1 MENYTWNVKE
11 IREKL
16 KYVSQRLKKETDLR
30 QKEILMHSLLTY
42 INLLHTTDIK
52 NLKFTS
58 LMDKLTQGRFSLIR
72 DKKYKEISDIVF
84 DFKDYVY
91 DDNLLIN
98 LLQNIKNSTF
108 QTKEEILATLK
119 LSPQELVEI
128 SKGFYKWLG
137 DKEIYDYAS
146 EMLDNKSHL
155 QFKDLKYQKNDFGI
169 ASGMTYY
176 DPLFKEAYIGITQ
189 EFTLF
194 DAQVLNHE
202 IMHSID
208 FRMHQKLPSNNYYGF
223 HEVSTYTIDYLFF
236 DYLEEKGYDLTE
248 INKLRDRKTEYVSRL
263 ASYSLLQ
270 LQLSN
275 GNNFSFQNVSIEN
288 LKQSINNDIRKNLL
302 EVQSCL
308 IARSL
313 YAQIKNNKEFGIANL
328 KRFMKTNIPINQV
341 PDFSY
346 IGVSRQELL
355 NTSKEIGNELSFVQ
369 RKNNGEKN
377 IGWNDE
383 KEKKLLFDKVQ
394 TIMDKIG
401 DITLEIQKNTNGQ
414 VKLGN
419 IGITFNNKI
428 IEILQTYSENN
439 VTFYNSKLKNVIIFY
454 LEDIMLEA
462 LKELQSY
469 LDLFNVKVKKFG
481 TKKQAQSIIEQS
493 KPILSKY
500 TDLRQKLF
508 DFNIDKDII
517 RAVLKHIEFNKENA
531 LNGGFDYYTN
541 NPESIIQDYNKE
553 LQTLGINTEIPPSIL
568 DYENSLSNITNA
580 EVIDK
585 HNVFNKRSKR

>member
-1 MENYTWNVKE
+1 MENYTWNIKE

-16 KYVSQRLKKETDLR
+16 KYVSQRLKKETDLK

-275 GNNFSFQNVSIEN
+275 GNKFSFQNVSIEN

-308 IARSL
+308 IAYSL
-313 YAQIKNNKEFGIANL
+313 YTQVKDNKNFGIANL
-328 KRFMKTNIPINQV
+328 KKFMQTNIPINKV

-346 IGVSRQELL
+346 IGISRQDLL
-355 NTSKEIGNELSFVQ
+355 NNSKEIGNELSFIQ

-401 DITLEIQKNTNGQ
+401 DITLEIQKNTNGK

-454 LEDIMLEA
+454 LENIMLEA

-481 TKKQAQSIIEQS
+481 TKKQVQSIIEQS

-500 TDLRQKLF
+500 TDLRQRLF
-508 DFNIDKDII
+508 DFSIDKDII

-531 LNGGFDYYTN
+531 LDGGFDCYIN
-541 NPESIIQDYNKE
+541 NPENIIQDYNKE
-553 LQTLGINTEIPPSIL
+553 LQALGINTEIPQSIL

-585 HNVFNKRSKR
+585 HNDFNKRSKR

>member
-16 KYVSQRLKKETDLR
+16 KYVSQRLKKETDLK
-30 QKEILMHSLLTY
+30 QKEILMHCLLTY

-52 NLKFTS
+52 KLKFTN
-58 LMDKLTQGRFSLIR
+58 LMNKLTHGRFSLIR

-91 DDNLLIN
+91 DDDLLIN
-98 LLQNIKNSTF
+98 LSQNIKNNSF
-108 QTKEEILATLK
+108 QTKEEPLATLK
-119 LSPQELVEI
+119 LSPQELIEI

-155 QFKDLKYQKNDFGI
+155 QFKDLKYQENGFGI

-176 DPLFKEAYIGITQ
+176 DPLFEEAYIGITQ

-194 DAQVLNHE
+194 DAQVFNHE
-202 IMHSID
+202 VMHSID
-208 FRMHQKLPSNNYYGF
+208 FKMHQKLPSNNYYGF

-248 INKLRDRKTEYVSRL
+248 INKLKYRKTEYINRL
-263 ASYSLLQ
+263 ASYSLLR

-275 GNNFSFQNVSIEN
+275 GNKFSFQNVSTGN
-288 LKQSINNDIRKNLL
+288 LKKSMNSDIRKNLL

-313 YAQIKNNKEFGIANL
+313 YAQIKDSKEFGIANL
-328 KRFMKTNIPINQV
+328 KQFMQTNIPINKV

-346 IGVSRQELL
+346 IGISNQDLL
-355 NTSKEIGNELSFVQ
+355 NTSKEIGNELSLIQ
-369 RKNNGEKN
+369 LGDKGEKN
-377 IGWNDE
+377 IGWDDE
-383 KEKKLLFDKVQ
+383 KEKQLLFDKVQ

-401 DITLEIQKNTNGQ
+401 NITLEIQKNTNGK

-428 IEILQTYSENN
+428 IEILQIYSKNN

-517 RAVLKHIEFNKENA
+517 QAVLKHIEFNKENA
-531 LNGGFDYYTN
+531 LDGGFDYYIN
-541 NPESIIQDYNKE
+541 NPESIIKDYNME
-553 LQTLGINTEIPPSIL
+553 LQALGINAEIPQSIL
-568 DYENSLSNITNA
+568 NYENSSSNITND
-580 EVIDK
+580 ETINR
-585 HNVFNKRSKR
+585 HNDFNKRSKR

>member
-1 MENYTWNVKE
+1 
-11 IREKL
+11 
-16 KYVSQRLKKETDLR
+16 
-30 QKEILMHSLLTY
+30 MHSLLTY

-52 NLKFTS
+52 KLKFTN
-58 LMDKLTQGRFSLIR
+58 LMNKLTHGRFSLIR

-91 DDNLLIN
+91 DDDLLIN
-98 LLQNIKNSTF
+98 LSQNIKNNSF
-108 QTKEEILATLK
+108 QNKEEPLATLK
-119 LSPQELVEI
+119 LSPQELIEI

-155 QFKDLKYQKNDFGI
+155 QFKDLKYQENGFGI

-176 DPLFKEAYIGITQ
+176 DPLFEEAYIGITQ

-194 DAQVLNHE
+194 DAQVFNHE
-202 IMHSID
+202 VMHSID
-208 FRMHQKLPSNNYYGF
+208 FKMHQKLPSNNYYGF

-248 INKLRDRKTEYVSRL
+248 INKLKYRKTEYINRL
-263 ASYSLLQ
+263 ASYSLLR

-275 GNNFSFQNVSIEN
+275 GNKFSFQNVSTGN
-288 LKQSINNDIRKNLL
+288 LKKSMNSDIRKNLL

-313 YAQIKNNKEFGIANL
+313 YAQIKDSKEFGIANL
-328 KRFMKTNIPINQV
+328 KQFMQTNIPINKV

-346 IGVSRQELL
+346 IGISNQDLL
-355 NTSKEIGNELSFVQ
+355 NTSKEIGNELSLIQ
-369 RKNNGEKN
+369 LGDKCEKN
-377 IGWNDE
+377 IGWDDE
-383 KEKKLLFDKVQ
+383 KEKQLLFDKVQ

-401 DITLEIQKNTNGQ
+401 NITLEIQKNTNGK

-428 IEILQTYSENN
+428 IEILQIYSKNN
-439 VTFYNSKLKNVIIFY
+439 VTFYNSKLKNVIMFY
-454 LEDIMLEA
+454 LENIMLEA

-469 LDLFNVKVKKFG
+469 LDLFNVKVKNL
-481 TKKQAQSIIEQS
+481 EQ
-493 KPILSKY
+493 KI
-500 TDLRQKLF
+500 
-508 DFNIDKDII
+508 
-517 RAVLKHIEFNKENA
+517 
-531 LNGGFDYYTN
+531 
-541 NPESIIQDYNKE
+541 
-553 LQTLGINTEIPPSIL
+553 
-568 DYENSLSNITNA
+568 
-580 EVIDK
+580 K
-585 HNVFNKRSKR
+585 HNL